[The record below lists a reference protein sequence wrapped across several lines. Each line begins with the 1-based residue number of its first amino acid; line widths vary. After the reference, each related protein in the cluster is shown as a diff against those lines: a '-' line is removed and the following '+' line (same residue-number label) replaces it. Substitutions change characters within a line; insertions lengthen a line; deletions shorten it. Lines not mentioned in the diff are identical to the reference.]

1 MRITDMG
8 MVVLEPTRPLDPAR
22 ASERWRCGAV
32 MDFASAY
39 PESTVSPAG
48 ARARPK
54 RAGET
59 VGRRRLASAFGKD
72 RTMRTVLR
80 AAILCSIVSRA
91 VAETARPDPAPSL

>member
-39 PESTVSPAG
+39 PESTVSQ
-48 ARARPK
+48 ARATSGAIGPR
-54 RAGET
+54 ET
-59 VGRRRLASAFGKD
+59 VWRRRHASAFGKE
-72 RTMRTVLR
+72 RTMRTVL
-80 AAILCSIVSRA
+80 
-91 VAETARPDPAPSL
+91 

>member
-39 PESTVSPAG
+39 PESTVSQ
-48 ARARPK
+48 ARCN
-54 RAGET
+54 
-59 VGRRRLASAFGKD
+59 VRRN
-72 RTMRTVLR
+72 R
-80 AAILCSIVSRA
+80 AARDGLEKASRLGLWEGTHHA
-91 VAETARPDPAPSL
+91 HRAASRQPLLDRLPCRCRNRPAR